1 MAHAKDKGGANKN
14 TKKKA
19 QKDIKQKRAE
29 KKVRKATEARSAT
42 G

>member
-1 MAHAKDKGGANKN
+1 MAHAKDKGANKN

-29 KKVRKATEARSAT
+29 KKVRKATEARSTT